1 MAIGQMV
8 ATPKN
13 SSYDIVIV
21 GGAIMGSST
30 AWFLTENEDFNG
42 SVLVV
47 EREPSYENCSTAHT
61 NSCMRQQY
69 STELNVRIS
78 QFAAE
83 FVKNIRERMGNDERV
98 PELSI
103 QSFGYMYLADNEPF
117 ANVLREN
124 QKIQLK
130 AGAATRLMTPDEIK
144 THYPFYNVDDIV
156 LGSINTVDE
165 GYWDGA
171 TVFEW
176 WRRQARERG
185 VEYIENE
192 VVSMTK
198 NASGTKVESV
208 TLKSGEIVSCGTV
221 VNASGPRASRTSE
234 MAGINLP
241 VEPRKRY
248 SWIFKAEQPLDRDLP
263 LTIDPSGVH
272 VRENGSGTYQCGGHS
287 EIDPAVDYDD
297 FAVDQSMWENHVWP
311 ILATRIPQFESIK
324 LTNEWGGHYSMNTFD
339 HNAIMGPHNVVENFV
354 FLNGFSGHGLQQSPA
369 MGRGTAEYLTYGEYR
384 TLDMTPFSYER
395 IVNNQPIIETAI
407 I

>member
-1 MAIGQMV
+1 MAIGQMDSKP
-8 ATPKN
+8 TQ

-30 AWFLTENEDFNG
+30 AWFLTDNKDFNG

-47 EREPSYENCSTAHT
+47 ERDPSYENCSTAHT

-78 QFAAE
+78 QFAAD
-83 FVKNIRERMGNDERV
+83 FVKNIRQRMGNDERV
-98 PELSI
+98 PQLSI
-103 QSFGYMYLADNEPF
+103 HSFGYMYLADNEQF
-117 ANVLREN
+117 ADVLREN
-124 QKIQLK
+124 QKVQLG
-130 AGAATRLMTPDEIK
+130 AGAATQLMTAEEIK
-144 THYPFYNVDDIV
+144 TNYPFYNVDDIV
-156 LGSINTVDE
+156 LGSINKVDE

-185 VEYIENE
+185 VEYVANE

-208 TLKSGEIVSCGTV
+208 TLKSGEVISCGTV

-234 MAGINLP
+234 MAGITLP
-241 VEPRKRY
+241 VEPRKRF
-248 SWIFKAEQPLDRDLP
+248 SWIFKAEKPLDRDLP

-272 VRENGSGTYQCGGHS
+272 VRENGSGTYQCGGHAD
-287 EIDPAVDYDD
+287 IDPAVDYND
-297 FAVDQSMWENHVWP
+297 FAMDQTLWENHIWP
-311 ILATRIPQFESIK
+311 VIATRIPQFESVR
-324 LTNEWGGHYSMNTFD
+324 LTNEWGGQYSMNTFD
-339 HNAIMGPHNVVENFV
+339 HNAIMGPHTVVENFV

-384 TLDMTPFSYER
+384 SLDMSLFNYER
-395 IVNNQPIIETAI
+395 IETNSPIIEKAI